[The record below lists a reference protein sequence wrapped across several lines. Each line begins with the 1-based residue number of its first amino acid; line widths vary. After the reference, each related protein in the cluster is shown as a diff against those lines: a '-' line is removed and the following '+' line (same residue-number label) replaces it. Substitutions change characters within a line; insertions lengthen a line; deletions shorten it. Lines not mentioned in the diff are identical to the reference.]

1 MELTES
7 QRIDEARRLF
17 AAANDRYELGR
28 PLEAV
33 ALFEQSYAVA
43 TEIRD
48 DARRERIFLGIYYNL
63 GMAQYDAYIVDRDPS
78 RLYAARSLLRR
89 LDKVPESEDRR
100 AGISKRL
107 VVIAAE
113 IERIESETAAPVER
127 GSPMAVP
134 PSVSTSTQPSGRVEA
149 GVIAAPVMTED
160 PALSRPTEAAQP
172 GALDREPGPAD
183 SATQRRLRI
192 GGLASLG
199 VATLGLGTL
208 VAGTFLGHQATEEF
222 DDAATARAVEDAD
235 AKGRMSNAMTVA
247 GAVVAGT
254 FGTAGVTLLIVARTR
269 KGISP
274 EARVHLS
281 PAVSPGWSGLTVAGR
296 F

>member
-17 AAANDRYELGR
+17 AAAKDRYDLGR

-33 ALFEQSYAVA
+33 ALFEQSYVVA

-107 VVIAAE
+107 VVIAA
-113 IERIESETAAPVER
+113 
-127 GSPMAVP
+127 
-134 PSVSTSTQPSGRVEA
+134 
-149 GVIAAPVMTED
+149 
-160 PALSRPTEAAQP
+160 
-172 GALDREPGPAD
+172 
-183 SATQRRLRI
+183 
-192 GGLASLG
+192 
-199 VATLGLGTL
+199 
-208 VAGTFLGHQATEEF
+208 
-222 DDAATARAVEDAD
+222 
-235 AKGRMSNAMTVA
+235 
-247 GAVVAGT
+247 
-254 FGTAGVTLLIVARTR
+254 
-269 KGISP
+269 
-274 EARVHLS
+274 
-281 PAVSPGWSGLTVAGR
+281 
-296 F
+296 

>member
-100 AGISKRL
+100 AGISERL
-107 VVIAAE
+107 VLIAAE

-127 GSPMAVP
+127 GSPAVAVVP
-134 PSVSTSTQPSGRVEA
+134 STQPSGRVEA

-254 FGTAGVTLLIVARTR
+254 FGTAGVALLIVARTR